1 MTTILLEEKMS
12 VENIKVKD
20 LKELYYFVINS
31 PQFTEVGL
39 LEDNDLSEN
48 ELNLL
53 EKSKKSSNR
62 INI

>member
-12 VENIKVKD
+12 VENVRVKD
-20 LKELYYFVINS
+20 LKELYYFIINS
-31 PQFTEVGL
+31 PQFTEMWI
-39 LEDNDLSEN
+39 LEKNDLSKN
-48 ELNLL
+48 ELDLL

>member
-1 MTTILLEEKMS
+1 MS

-31 PQFTEVGL
+31 PQFTEIGL